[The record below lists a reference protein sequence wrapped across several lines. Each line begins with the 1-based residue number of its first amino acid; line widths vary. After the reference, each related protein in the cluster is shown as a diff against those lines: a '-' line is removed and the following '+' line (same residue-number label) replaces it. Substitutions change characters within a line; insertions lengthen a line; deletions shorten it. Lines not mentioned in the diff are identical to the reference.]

1 MTIYVNREVRL
12 KPKIRIDGTLQRVE
26 YEALPNACFGC
37 GRYDHVQDVSPS
49 LGGRD
54 KGREDDSRKNFDT
67 AELNCRVEKFGSWML
82 VGRKQRRKAQPKI
95 REQLKKSPITK
106 KISQVLMQKDSN
118 VTSVNACFAFKGK
131 SDGLSKKLGDRA
143 KGKGVLFSGPNKPVM
158 VLMPMNINRA
168 NLSVVQENV
177 GFDDGSP
184 IGAHASTI
192 GNVFTN
198 LEP

>member
-1 MTIYVNREVRL
+1 MERPPPIDEHQKSQNLLQNGSRGHFVRMTIYVNREVRL

-82 VGRKQRRKAQPKI
+82 VGRKQRRKARNG
-95 REQLKKSPITK
+95 REQNT
-106 KISQVLMQKDSN
+106 
-118 VTSVNACFAFKGK
+118 
-131 SDGLSKKLGDRA
+131 
-143 KGKGVLFSGPNKPVM
+143 
-158 VLMPMNINRA
+158 
-168 NLSVVQENV
+168 
-177 GFDDGSP
+177 
-184 IGAHASTI
+184 
-192 GNVFTN
+192 
-198 LEP
+198 